1 MNTAENTVDTTVNTE
16 TTVAVEATVA
26 ETTTKTRKAKPAKTN
41 AVKGKAGRKAS
52 NVTIPSG
59 DFTMKDVESLNPNV
73 KRSTV
78 RAHVN
83 RNVKNGAYKRTGET
97 VKSGG
102 RGKPAYKFTVVA

>member
-1 MNTAENTVDTTVNTE
+1 MNTAENTVNTTVNTE

-26 ETTTKTRKAKPAKTN
+26 ETTTKTRKAN